1 MADTGFHTSSPCS
14 RTISPIFPGRLAQR
28 APSEFVHR
36 EQVLSWL
43 RSSLSEALV
52 RSNGENPTSGRAQV
66 CNVNVISQS
75 ASKIGSTALRRA
87 IPFSAAGIDGI
98 PTSVLDPMGPDWFKH
113 YQLTQPSTDWQ
124 YRPLPLRIFCIIIAP
139 TKALKARLFKVKFKA
154 WRLITLLHTLEKA
167 IESVAANILSTLAKQ
182 HGLLPTPT
190 PTGGRPCG
198 TIYHHC
204 SRFPFNPDACH

>member
-1 MADTGFHTSSPCS
+1 MLTYHLSNFPRSSRSKGSLRVCPPRTG
-14 RTISPIFPGRLAQR
+14 AQLVTFI
-28 APSEFVHR
+28 P
-36 EQVLSWL
+36 L
-43 RSSLSEALV
+43 RSISQKQW
-52 RSNGENPTSGRAQV
+52 GENPTSGRAQV
-66 CNVNVISQS
+66 CNVNVIRQS

-113 YQLTQPSTDWQ
+113 YQLTQPSMDWQ
-124 YRPLPLRIFCIIIAP
+124 CRPLPLHIFCIIIAP
-139 TKALKARLFKVKFKA
+139 TKALKVRLFKVKFKA